1 MAEGSETSEETEA
14 VDHARWAGNGL
25 RRCGDHIVKTTP
37 WQSRIRGISAVRGV
51 LAAKWQPL
59 RFQGAKASAPD
70 MSFLVI
76 DIGNTRLKWGLYA
89 EPAPGAALLA
99 HGAVVLE
106 DIDHLWD
113 THWRALPVKPLAVMG
128 CVVAGEAI
136 KRRVEEQIAEGWSLK
151 ALWVSAQARA
161 GGVVNGYEHP
171 QRLGADRW
179 AAIIGARQRALQLSP
194 SQPAPVLAVM
204 VGTAVTVDAVDAEG
218 RFLGGLILPGFGLM
232 YRALESGTAGLK
244 VPTGEVQDFP
254 TNTSDALMSG
264 GTDAIAGAIERSLR
278 RLKVRCGREPVLI
291 MSGGAVSRLSH
302 VEEFSATVAE
312 NLIFEG
318 LLTLAAEL
326 TPSAA

>member
-1 MAEGSETSEETEA
+1 
-14 VDHARWAGNGL
+14 
-25 RRCGDHIVKTTP
+25 
-37 WQSRIRGISAVRGV
+37 
-51 LAAKWQPL
+51 
-59 RFQGAKASAPD
+59 

-89 EPAPGAALLA
+89 QPEPGAELLA

-106 DIDHLWD
+106 DIDGLWQNEWQGLQPAP
-113 THWRALPVKPLAVMG
+113 TAMIG

-136 KRRVEEQIAEGWSLK
+136 KRRVEEQLQSGWGIVPR
-151 ALWVSAQARA
+151 WVSASARA
-161 GGVVNGYEHP
+161 AGVTNGYEHP

-179 AAIIGARQRALQLSP
+179 AAIIGARHQVLNDGGAIR
-194 SQPAPVLAVM
+194 PVLAVM
-204 VGTAVTVDAVDAEG
+204 VGTAVTVDAIDADG

-244 VPTGEVQDFP
+244 VPTGEVRDFP

-278 RLKVRCGREPVLI
+278 RLRARTGQEPQLI
-291 MSGGAVSRLSH
+291 MSGGAVSRLTLL
-302 VEEFSATVAE
+302 EELPARVVE

-318 LLTLAAEL
+318 LLTLALEGRQGG
-326 TPSAA
+326 

>member
-1 MAEGSETSEETEA
+1 
-14 VDHARWAGNGL
+14 
-25 RRCGDHIVKTTP
+25 
-37 WQSRIRGISAVRGV
+37 
-51 LAAKWQPL
+51 
-59 RFQGAKASAPD
+59 

-89 EPAPGAALLA
+89 SSAPGAELLG

-106 DIDHLWD
+106 DIDFLWEL
-113 THWRALPVKPLAVMG
+113 HWKNLMQHPTAMLG

-136 KRRVEEQIAEGWSLK
+136 KRRVEEQLIEGWGLMPRWLAS
-151 ALWVSAQARA
+151 SRQAA
-161 GGVVNGYEHP
+161 GVINGYEHP
-171 QRLGADRW
+171 QRLGSDRW
-179 AAIIGARQRALQLSP
+179 AAIIGARQRALQVDALDP
-194 SQPAPVLAVM
+194 PPVLAVM
-204 VGTAVTVDAVDAEG
+204 VGTAVTVDAVDAQG

-244 VPTGEVQDFP
+244 VPTGEVHDFP

-278 RLKVRCGREPVLI
+278 RLRVHAGREPLLI

-302 VEEFSATVAE
+302 VEELPASVVE

-318 LLTLAAEL
+318 LLTLAAQ
-326 TPSAA
+326 SGK